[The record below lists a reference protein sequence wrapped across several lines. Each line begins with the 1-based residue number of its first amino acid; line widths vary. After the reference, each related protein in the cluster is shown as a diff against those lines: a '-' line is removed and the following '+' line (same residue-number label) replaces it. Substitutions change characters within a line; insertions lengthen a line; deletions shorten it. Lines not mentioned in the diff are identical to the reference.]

1 MKVGII
7 APNYLADKL
16 PDNINTYEINSI
28 KNYFLRNGVDCEV
41 VDYRFEGK
49 LDKILVMNYFVN
61 FYGGENRPELIENVK
76 WLAKQQNIY
85 YIFLDYK
92 IPLKQLFPIVSKKKF
107 FEDLNLKEEEVF
119 YTPKIISQFR
129 DIEKVKLKNKVEE
142 VRYLPLANHNLVKEE
157 VENIGEYDL
166 VYLGSYRAG
175 SRHKKML
182 DYFFNRDLKILTT
195 LPLDKFEY
203 EKAPEVTNKISP
215 EKILETNAKGLCTI
229 ILPET
234 HYNDNVI
241 TLRILEGL
249 LSNQIIFIDE
259 KFDSKKTIFDDDFL
273 YVKNGDE
280 LEERIK
286 LLKEDKELFER
297 LKASMRRGFEKIKEE
312 GFKLIELLK
321 EF

>member
-7 APNYLADKL
+7 SPNYLSDKL
-16 PDNINTYEINSI
+16 PNNINTYEINSI
-28 KNYFLRNGVDCEV
+28 KDYFLRNGVDCEV
-41 VDYRFEGK
+41 IDYHFEGE

-61 FYGGENRPELIENVK
+61 FYGGENRPQLIENVK
-76 WLAKQQNIY
+76 WLAQQKEVY
-85 YIFLDYK
+85 YLFLDYN
-92 IPLKQLFPIVSKKKF
+92 IPFKQLFPIIKRKKWF
-107 FEDLNLKEEEVF
+107 DELNVKEEDVF
-119 YTPKIISQFR
+119 YIPKVISQFK
-129 DIEKVKLKNKVEE
+129 DLEKVKSKNKVEE
-142 VRYLPLANHNLVKEE
+142 VRYFPLANHFLTEKE
-157 VENIGEYDL
+157 VENTSEYDL

-195 LPLDKFEY
+195 LPLNKFEY
-203 EKAPEVTNKISP
+203 NKAPESINKVTP
-215 EKILETNAKGLCTI
+215 DKILETNAKGLCTI

-286 LLKEDKELFER
+286 LLKENKELYNR
-297 LKASMRRGFEKIKEE
+297 LKDSMERGFNKIKNE
-312 GFKLIELLK
+312 GFKLKELLEK
-321 EF
+321 F